1 VLHLAEE
8 KRNLTRPVAFR
19 VRASASCSC
28 SSSSLPLSAR
38 SPIQFTMHAWPALRA
53 FRFKAAT
60 LMPVAA
66 RSMPRFNLNT
76 RRAQQLAPL
85 VVVALCLREGKRRGA
100 AAPALLGRWGDVTLT
115 AVGQLATPA
124 LPRNSMAG
132 GTIAWD
138 AHGTFWLM
146 EQRKPC
152 TNRAVSWPGRVVV
165 PAARSNSGRGLCCHG
180 TLCLNEQS
188 YRRRPYVRRAAST
201 YDCKRQF
208 PIRRGPSPTET

>member
-60 LMPVAA
+60 LMPVEA

-100 AAPALLGRWGDVTLT
+100 AAPALLGRWRRHLNCSGGRSQPPPCQGIQWRAEPSRGRERTRMERSGSWSKGSLVKT
-115 AVGQLATPA
+115 A
-124 LPRNSMAG
+124 
-132 GTIAWD
+132 
-138 AHGTFWLM
+138 
-146 EQRKPC
+146 
-152 TNRAVSWPGRVVV
+152 
-165 PAARSNSGRGLCCHG
+165 RGM
-180 TLCLNEQS
+180 
-188 YRRRPYVRRAAST
+188 
-201 YDCKRQF
+201 
-208 PIRRGPSPTET
+208 